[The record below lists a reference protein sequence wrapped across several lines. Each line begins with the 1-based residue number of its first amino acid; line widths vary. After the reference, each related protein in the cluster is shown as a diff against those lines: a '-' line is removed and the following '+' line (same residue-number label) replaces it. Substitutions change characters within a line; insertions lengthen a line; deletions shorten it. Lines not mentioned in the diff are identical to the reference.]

1 MRFLVSAAM
10 AARACTVLAVVLVVS
25 GCAAQR
31 QAEAEAAFAQC
42 RAAIPA
48 QVGSYV
54 ARENCINAV
63 SERYSSPGDGASA
76 LVRAT
81 RLSLAAKVDRG
92 ELSPE
97 DAAAQLAAVAFQ
109 AQQQQ
114 AATNAAR
121 AAAAAQI
128 LSATRPAPP
137 APLGFYPVPA
147 NPGWSASCQTIGTQ
161 TYCSGR

>member
-42 RAAIPA
+42 RATIPA
-48 QVGSYV
+48 QVGNYV

-109 AQQQQ
+109 AQQQNVLLQ
-114 AATNAAR
+114 ARVNGSVV
-121 AAAAAQI
+121 I
-128 LSATRPAPP
+128 LSQFALKIRDRLRSVA
-137 APLGFYPVPA
+137 AGRDNIGLHL
-147 NPGWSASCQTIGTQ
+147 NRSAQS
-161 TYCSGR
+161 